1 LPGADHIVQILT
13 KLGESIGA
21 VQNQATTLE
30 IDHTITEGK
39 EFVETQIVGSHGHCN
54 MKRCFSLCNAVWT
67 PRCAANLATWR
78 SLCVVGKRG
87 VMAWSL
93 L

>member
-1 LPGADHIVQILT
+1 
-13 KLGESIGA
+13 
-21 VQNQATTLE
+21 VQNQATALK

-39 EFVETQIVGSHGHCN
+39 EFVETQIVGSHGRFN
-54 MKRCFSLCNAVWT
+54 MKRCVSLCNGVRT

-78 SLCVVGKRG
+78 SLCVVGKG
-87 VMAWSL
+87 DVLAWSL